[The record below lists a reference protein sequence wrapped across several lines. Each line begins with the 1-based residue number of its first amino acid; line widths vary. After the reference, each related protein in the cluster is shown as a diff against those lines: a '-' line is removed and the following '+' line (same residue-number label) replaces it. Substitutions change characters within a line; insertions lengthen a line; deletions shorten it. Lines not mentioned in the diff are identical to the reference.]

1 MKKDTISK
9 EIIKSIVQDIS
20 KHILKIEIESLE
32 FIETEQ
38 QRVESR
44 RADIVAKVNDDF
56 VLHLEIQN
64 QNDMQMP
71 YRMLR
76 YWLDI
81 KRATTLPVKQFVIY
95 IGKDK
100 LSMKNNIWED
110 GVNFIYNI
118 LDMKS
123 INCEDFIKQDTPDGL
138 VLAILCDFK
147 DKSPRDVVN
156 YIITRLIEL
165 TKSDINEYRKYMLM
179 LEELSTNRDLLEV
192 VKQEEEMLSDFSM
205 EKLPSYEIGI
215 KRGMEKGTKNGVQQ
229 GLELGKIL
237 ALYEIGLSS
246 EEIAKKYE
254 KSKEYVNSVI
264 EKYTKKV

>member
-1 MKKDTISK
+1 LKKDTISK

-20 KHILKIEIESLE
+20 KHILKINIEDLE

-44 RADIVAKVNDDF
+44 RADVVAKVNGEF
-56 VLHLEIQN
+56 ILHLEIQN
-64 QNDMQMP
+64 QNDKDMS

-81 KRATTLPVKQFVIY
+81 KRTTSLPVKQYVIY
-95 IGKDK
+95 IGENK
-100 LSMKNNIWED
+100 LFMKNSICED
-110 GVNFIYNI
+110 GVNFIYNMI
-118 LDMKS
+118 NMKT
-123 INCEDFIKQDTPDGL
+123 IDCENLIKQDTPDSL
-138 VLAILCDFK
+138 VLSVLCDFK
-147 DKSPRDVVN
+147 EKQPRDVIN
-156 YIITRLIEL
+156 YIITRLMEL
-165 TKSDINEYRKYMLM
+165 TKSNVNEYRKYMLM
-179 LEELSTNRDLLEV
+179 LEELSTNRDLLKV

-215 KRGMEKGTKNGVQQ
+215 ERGIEKGTKSGMQQ